1 LFPRAKASSRK
12 ALFGLLAAM
21 SGAVVFRVLV
31 VFVGDVVLRLQEMLL
46 QLLLGVPAAP
56 RGITH
61 FTRGFGSPGVK
72 IADAGFCVVLP
83 CRQTRQLLFGGFFP
97 GVPCVLGVFRLFG
110 R

>member
-1 LFPRAKASSRK
+1 
-12 ALFGLLAAM
+12 M
-21 SGAVVFRVLV
+21 FRVLV

-61 FTRGFGSPGVK
+61 FPGGFGSPGVK
-72 IADAGFCVVLP
+72 IAGAGFCLVLP
-83 CRQTRQLLFGGFFP
+83 CRQTRQLLFGGFLP
-97 GVPCVLGVFRLFG
+97 GVPGVFRLYG